1 MSADLFRPAGTL
13 ADGADPVAL
22 DPAQAGWDYCGLR
35 VMSFAG
41 GQTRTLQTGGD
52 EAVLVPLSGSFRIA
66 GDNTFVLEGREDVFA
81 AVTDLMYLPPGTTT
95 ELSGSAGGELA
106 VATAPAT
113 AGYPPRRFDA
123 AEVAVEIRGRGTATR
138 QVNNLLPADVDH
150 AQRIIVVEVLTPG
163 GNWSSWPPHKH
174 DEWSPCEVP
183 LEEIYYFRVQGEG
196 GFGLHRTYT
205 EDRSIDTTV
214 SVEDGDVF
222 LIPRGYHG
230 PCVAAPG
237 HHLYYLNV
245 MAGPG
250 DERVWQACDDPAH
263 ALVRQSLGRDRTR
276 SPAPADGNPGRNLE
290 AIVRD
295 LT

>member
-13 ADGADPVAL
+13 ADGSDPVAL
-22 DPAQAGWDYCGLR
+22 DPGQAGWEYCGLR
-35 VMSFAG
+35 VMAFDGSAS
-41 GQTRTLQTGGD
+41 RTLHTGSD
-52 EAVLVPLSGSFRIA
+52 EAVLVPLSGTFRVE
-66 GDNTFVLEGREDVFA
+66 GDNSFVLEGRQDVFA
-81 AVTDLMYLPPGTTT
+81 AITDLVYLPPGSTI
-95 ELSGSAGGELA
+95 ELTGRGELA
-106 VATAPAT
+106 VATAPAAT
-113 AGYPPRRFDA
+113 GYEARRFDA
-123 AEVAVEIRGRGTATR
+123 TEIAVEIRGRGSATR

-150 AQRIIVVEVLTPG
+150 AVRIIVVEVLTPG

-174 DEWSPCEVP
+174 DEWSLCEAP

-205 EDRSIDTTV
+205 DDRSIDATV
-214 SVEDGDVF
+214 TVQDGDVF

-250 DERVWQACDDPAH
+250 DERVWKACDDPAH
-263 ALVRQSLGRDRTR
+263 AEVRQSWEG
-276 SPAPADGNPGRNLE
+276 LE
-290 AIVRD
+290 PDPRLP
-295 LT
+295 LTGPRG